1 MLLADVFENFRDKC
15 TEKYEVDPAH
25 FISAPGIAW
34 QACLKKAGVK
44 LELLTDND
52 ILMMFE
58 HGIRG
63 GMCQAVH
70 RYNKA
75 NNKNMNNYDKDKAF
89 FFLLYLDANN
99 FYRWAM
105 SQKLPINNFKWIEKD
120 DLVKFNEN
128 FIKNYDEN
136 SDRGYILEVDIEYQK
151 DLHKLYSDLPFL
163 PERMTINNC
172 AKLVCKVQ
180 DKENYVVH
188 IRALKQALNHGL
200 KLKKV
205 HEVIEFRQEA
215 WLKPYID
222 MNTDLRKES
231 KNEFE
236 KDFFKLMNNSMF
248 GKTMKNVRNHRD
260 IKLVTTNKEINL
272 LQNLV
277 IIRLNTFQ
285 KIC

>member
-1 MLLADVFENFRDKC
+1 
-15 TEKYEVDPAH
+15 
-25 FISAPGIAW
+25 
-34 QACLKKAGVK
+34 
-44 LELLTDND
+44 
-52 ILMMFE
+52 
-58 HGIRG
+58 
-63 GMCQAVH
+63 
-70 RYNKA
+70 
-75 NNKNMNNYDKDKAF
+75 
-89 FFLLYLDANN
+89 
-99 FYRWAM
+99 
-105 SQKLPINNFKWIEKD
+105 
-120 DLVKFNEN
+120 
-128 FIKNYDEN
+128 
-136 SDRGYILEVDIEYQK
+136 
-151 DLHKLYSDLPFL
+151 
-163 PERMTINNC
+163 MTINNC

-248 GKTMKNVRNHRD
+248 GKTMKNARNHRD

>member
-1 MLLADVFENFRDKC
+1 
-15 TEKYEVDPAH
+15 
-25 FISAPGIAW
+25 
-34 QACLKKAGVK
+34 
-44 LELLTDND
+44 
-52 ILMMFE
+52 
-58 HGIRG
+58 
-63 GMCQAVH
+63 
-70 RYNKA
+70 
-75 NNKNMNNYDKDKAF
+75 
-89 FFLLYLDANN
+89 
-99 FYRWAM
+99 
-105 SQKLPINNFKWIEKD
+105 
-120 DLVKFNEN
+120 
-128 FIKNYDEN
+128 
-136 SDRGYILEVDIEYQK
+136 
-151 DLHKLYSDLPFL
+151 
-163 PERMTINNC
+163 MTINNC